1 MWRVV
6 WFPCQKEVRDA
17 YGVPDYTGPIPYFLS
32 GETLELFEQEK
43 KIFLTQD
50 MLIYGILAIFEDAL
64 TGTPDK
70 FPDVDPKSLA
80 RIAFKYTNGFEYSS
94 IADLAL
100 ITSEAALKNF
110 GTELSGRILRSGLHL
125 TKIPYFE

>member
-17 YGVPDYTGPIPYFLS
+17 YGVPEYTGPIPYFLS
-32 GETLELFEQEK
+32 GETLDLFEQEK

-50 MLIYGILAIFEDAL
+50 MLIYGILTIFEDVL
-64 TGTPDK
+64 IGTPDQ
-70 FPDVDPKSLA
+70 FPDVDAESLA
-80 RIAFKYTNGFEYSS
+80 RIAFKYTHGFEYSS

-125 TKIPYFE
+125 TKILCFE